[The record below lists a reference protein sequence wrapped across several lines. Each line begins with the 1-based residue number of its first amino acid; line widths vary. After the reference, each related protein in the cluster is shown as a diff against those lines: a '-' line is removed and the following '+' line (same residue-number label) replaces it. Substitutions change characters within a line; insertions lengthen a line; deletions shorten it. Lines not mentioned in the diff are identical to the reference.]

1 MTRLVEL
8 LEKCNITL
16 STAESLTS
24 GMIGAKLA
32 ENEGISKYYKGG
44 VIAYSNEVKHN
55 VLGVDNSLLKSKGPY
70 NFETTEQMCEGVRRL
85 TNTRCAIAVSGVSG
99 PGDDQGTKQGT
110 VYTTISL
117 DDLTMNEKFNFKGDR
132 QSVREQTTKAMLEKL
147 EDVLY
152 AWLVINSNIFNG
164 K

>member
-1 MTRLVEL
+1 MSRLVEL

-16 STAESLTS
+16 STAESLTA

-55 VLGVDNSLLKSKGPY
+55 VLCVDKSLLDKKGPY

-85 TNTRCAIAVSGVSG
+85 TNTNCAIAVSGVSG
-99 PGDDQGTKQGT
+99 PGDDQGTEQGV
-110 VYTTISL
+110 VYTTISIG
-117 DDLTMNEKFNFKGDR
+117 DIVINEDYKFSGDR
-132 QSVREQTTKAMLEKL
+132 QSVREKTTNEMLNKL
-147 EDVLY
+147 EDLLE
-152 AWLVINSNIFNG
+152 ALLVMQSA
-164 K
+164 KL